1 MTAYVWPLI
10 IHSAEAPWRSSQKK
24 KLRPKDSALSL
35 QKFRPL
41 LWPEFDLWPGD
52 FCLLWVER
60 EKIKDLRSKTIL

>member
-1 MTAYVWPLI
+1 MAFKVLKIW
-10 IHSAEAPWRSSQKK
+10 SSLKSQWIKDLVLSSLW
-24 KLRPKDSALSL
+24 LRV
-35 QKFRPL
+35 L